1 MVYSLAF
8 RRFLPFLPS
17 GCSLSNYG
25 AFTIRKGCGVRHR
38 CIDCSFGCLLT
49 IIYDRITGSS
59 SGIGRQIA
67 VESARQG
74 ANLVLHHIGD
84 AVSMQDM
91 QTLKTELSAI
101 YAKQANCSRDSVRMV
116 DIGLDVT
123 EEDAGKR

>member
-1 MVYSLAF
+1 M
-8 RRFLPFLPS
+8 
-17 GCSLSNYG
+17 SNHG
-25 AFTIRKGCGVRHR
+25 TLIIRESCGVRHL
-38 CIDCSFGCLLT
+38 CPESSFGYLLT
-49 IIYDRITGSS
+49 IFYNMITGSS

-84 AVSMQDM
+84 AVSIQDI
-91 QTLKTELSAI
+91 QTLKSELGEIHATQTNS
-101 YAKQANCSRDSVRMV
+101 SRDSVRMV